1 MLNGVFNKPHTL
13 AILTVLCWSFSS
25 LLAKLI
31 SIQSPYLLFSF
42 SFSFA
47 LIVYLIIAY
56 KIYRNHLFQT
66 IKKVPIKYFLIGLCG
81 YYAVWIGNTESFRAF
96 NSASETTVL
105 NYTWLIFTVF
115 FSETIYKKQDSI
127 SLKNFIEF
135 LGILFGFISVF
146 ILAVHGNIL
155 SFKINNINGILWG
168 LFGGMSYGFF
178 SAYSSTLNKE
188 RQIIFLIS
196 AISASLLAML
206 ITSYFKSGNIILQA
220 QKLSWQKIGLTA
232 LLGLLVDALGY
243 IMWTRS
249 LSISRTKNINV
260 SKTVSIIFILPLT
273 SLLIVSFYL
282 KEYTITKPYF
292 IVCILFLLGG
302 LALTQKSGKV
312 VKLIKSRQ
320 SRVDS
325 FLLVIFLLY
334 FFNTTIHG
342 IT

>member
-1 MLNGVFNKPHTL
+1 MPKGVFNKPQVL
-13 AILTVLCWSFSS
+13 ALLTVLCWSFSS

-47 LIVYLIIAY
+47 LIIYLIIAY
-56 KIYRNHLFQT
+56 RIYHKHLFRALR
-66 IKKVPIKYFLIGLCG
+66 KVPFKYLIIGLSG
-81 YYAVWIGNTESFRAF
+81 YYAVWVGNTESFRAF

-115 FSETIYKKQDSI
+115 FSETIYRKKDSI
-127 SLKNFIEF
+127 SLKSTIEF
-135 LGILFGFISVF
+135 LGILLGFISVF
-146 ILAVHGNIL
+146 ILAVQGNIL
-155 SFKINNINGILWG
+155 NFKINNINGILWG

-178 SAYSSTLNKE
+178 SAYSSTLTKE

-249 LSISRTKNINV
+249 LSISRLKNINV
-260 SKTVSIIFILPLT
+260 SKTVSIIFILPVT

-282 KEYTITKPYF
+282 KEYTIIKPYF
-292 IVCILFLLGG
+292 IVCILFLLSG
-302 LALTQKSGKV
+302 LLLTQKSEKV
-312 VKLIKSRQ
+312 IKYIRSRQ
-320 SRVDS
+320 ESD
-325 FLLVIFLLY
+325 
-334 FFNTTIHG
+334 
-342 IT
+342 

>member
-1 MLNGVFNKPHTL
+1 MPKGIFNKPQAL

-56 KIYRNHLFQT
+56 KIYRKHLFQA
-66 IKKVPIKYFLIGLCG
+66 IRKVPFKYFLIGLCG
-81 YYAVWIGNTESFRAF
+81 YYAVWVGNTESFRAF

-115 FSETIYKKQDSI
+115 FTETIYQKKDSI
-127 SLKNFIEF
+127 SLKSSIEF
-135 LGILFGFISVF
+135 LGIILGFISVF
-146 ILAVHGNIL
+146 ILAVQGNIL

-168 LFGGMSYGFF
+168 LFGGTSYGFF

-196 AISASLLAML
+196 SISASLLAML
-206 ITSYFKSGNIILQA
+206 ITSYFTSGNIILQA

-249 LSISRTKNINV
+249 LSISRAKNINV
-260 SKTVSIIFILPLT
+260 SKVVSIIFILPVA

-282 KEYTITKPYF
+282 QEYTIIKPYF
-292 IVCILFLLGG
+292 IVCILFFLGG
-302 LALTQKSGKV
+302 LVLTQRSGYVTKF
-312 VKLIKSRQ
+312 IKSKPKY
-320 SRVDS
+320 D
-325 FLLVIFLLY
+325 
-334 FFNTTIHG
+334 
-342 IT
+342 